1 LQATYL
7 LILRAL
13 YYYWLR
19 HPPHKATHPLA
30 MLRAI
35 SSHLLGGSPVRPIST
50 AAASSFYEIAGEIG
64 IDGSAVDFSKSVR
77 LESRG

>member
-1 LQATYL
+1 
-7 LILRAL
+7 
-13 YYYWLR
+13 
-19 HPPHKATHPLA
+19 